1 MRAKRLFNFLCLIV
15 TTCFWMGLVC
25 AQNPNAPRKQ
35 SIVYQINIK
44 EEISPSIARQFSKA
58 LLEAKTLNADLILIH
73 MNTYG
78 GLLDAA
84 DSIRTGLLN
93 STIPSIVFIDN
104 NAASAGALISIA
116 CNKIYMKTGS
126 NIGAATVVNEQ
137 AEALPDK
144 YQSYMRSIMR
154 STAEARSRNPL
165 IAEAMVDP
173 RTKIPGINDSGK
185 VLTFTSSEAFK
196 NGYCNGIVENIP
208 ELLKMEGF
216 VNYKIEK
223 FVPTFIDKIIGFLIS
238 PAISGVLILIML
250 GGLYYELQHPGIGVP
265 IILAIVAAILY
276 FAPLYLEGLAQNW
289 EIIISVVGIL
299 LLLTEIFIIPG
310 FGIAGIS
317 GILLLLVGLTTS
329 LLRNDGFDFSQVSSI
344 AIYRSMAIVLA
355 SMAGMLGVF
364 IAGSKMLAGSPVF
377 SKMVLAENQP
387 SSEGYTAAS
396 SEFNSLIGEIGITQT
411 VLRPTGK
418 VTINHQSYFAS
429 SESGFIEEAAEV
441 VVIKISGNLLLVKR
455 KEN

>member
-1 MRAKRLFNFLCLIV
+1 
-15 TTCFWMGLVC
+15 
-25 AQNPNAPRKQ
+25 
-35 SIVYQINIK
+35 
-44 EEISPSIARQFSKA
+44 
-58 LLEAKTLNADLILIH
+58 
-73 MNTYG
+73 
-78 GLLDAA
+78 
-84 DSIRTGLLN
+84 
-93 STIPSIVFIDN
+93 
-104 NAASAGALISIA
+104 
-116 CNKIYMKTGS
+116 
-126 NIGAATVVNEQ
+126 
-137 AEALPDK
+137 
-144 YQSYMRSIMR
+144 
-154 STAEARSRNPL
+154 
-165 IAEAMVDP
+165 MVDP

-223 FVPTFIDKIIGFLIS
+223 FVPTFIDEIIGFLIS

-289 EIIISVVGIL
+289 EIIISIVGIL
-299 LLLTEIFIIPG
+299 LLITEIFIIPG

-329 LLRNDGFDFSQVSSI
+329 LLRNDGFDFSEVSSI

-364 IAGSKMLAGSPVF
+364 IAGSKMLAASPAF
-377 SKMVLAENQP
+377 SKMVLAENQA
-387 SSEGYTAAS
+387 SSEGFTSATIDL
-396 SEFNSLIGEIGITQT
+396 NSLIGSVGITQT

-418 VTINHQSYFAS
+418 ITIDNRSYFAS
-429 SESGFIEEAAEV
+429 CENGFIEEATPI
-441 VVIKISGNLLLVKR
+441 VVISIAGNLLLVKR
-455 KEN
+455 QEEL

>member
-1 MRAKRLFNFLCLIV
+1 MS
-15 TTCFWMGLVC
+15 LVC
-25 AQNPNAPRKQ
+25 AQNSNLYSKK
-35 SIVYQINIK
+35 SIVYQINLK
-44 EEISPSIARQFSKA
+44 EEISPGISRQFSKA
-58 LLEAKTLNADLILIH
+58 LNEAKSLNADLILIH

-93 STIPSIVFIDN
+93 SKIPSVVFIDN

-144 YQSYMRSIMR
+144 YQSYMRSMMR
-154 STAEARSRNPL
+154 STAEARNRNPL
-165 IAEAMVDP
+165 IAEAMVDS
-173 RTKIPGINDSGK
+173 RTKITGINDSGK
-185 VLTFTSSEAFK
+185 VLTFTASEALK
-196 NGYCNGIVENIP
+196 NGYCEGIVENIP
-208 ELLKMEGF
+208 DLLFKEGYT
-216 VNYKIEK
+216 NYKIEK
-223 FVPTFIDKIIGFLIS
+223 FEPTLIDKIIGFLIS
-238 PAISGVLILIML
+238 PAISGILILIML
-250 GGLYYELQHPGIGVP
+250 GGLYYELQHPGIGIP
-265 IILAIVAAILY
+265 IILAICAAFLY
-276 FAPLYLEGLAQNW
+276 FAPLYLDGLAENW

-299 LLLTEIFIIPG
+299 LLIAEIFIIPG

-355 SMAGMLGVF
+355 SMAAMLGVF
-364 IAGSKMLAGSPVF
+364 IAGSKMLVASPVF

-387 SSEGYTAAS
+387 SAGGYTSAS
-396 SEFNSLIGEIGITQT
+396 SELNSFIGEIGITQT

-418 VTINHQSYFAS
+418 VTINNQSYFAS

-441 VVIKISGNLLLVKR
+441 VVIKISGNLLIVKR
-455 KEN
+455 IEN